1 MIEFLV
7 LGALGV
13 LVAWVLTVL
22 MLHVL
27 VGLILL
33 PFKLGF
39 ILFKGLIGAV
49 FVVPFLLFLIGLATA
64 ALAVASAFLLL
75 RALF

>member
-13 LVAWVLTVL
+13 LAAWVLTVL

-33 PFKLGF
+33 PFKLG
-39 ILFKGLIGAV
+39 LVLLKGLIGVV
-49 FVVPFLLFLIGLATA
+49 FVVPFLLVVIGLATA
-64 ALAVASAFLLL
+64 ALAVVSAFLLL
-75 RALF
+75 GALF

>member
-1 MIEFLV
+1 MIEFMV
-7 LGALGV
+7 LGV
-13 LVAWVLTVL
+13 LGVLAAWVLTVF

-39 ILFKGLIGAV
+39 ILLKGLIGAV
-49 FVVPFLLFLIGLATA
+49 FVVPFLLLVIGLATA
-64 ALAVASAFLLL
+64 LLAAASAFLVL

>member
-1 MIEFLV
+1 MIDLMV
-7 LGALGV
+7 LGAIGV
-13 LVAWVLTVL
+13 LAAWVLAVL

-33 PFKLGF
+33 PFKLGL
-39 ILFKGLIGAV
+39 ILFKGVIGAV
-49 FVVPFLLFLIGLATA
+49 FVVPFLLFVIGLATA
-64 ALAVASAFLLL
+64 ALTLVSAFLLL